1 MSPEYSI
8 ILLTVFAG
16 AGQGLFACLV
26 AGDALGFITG
36 APMDINIM
44 LTGAAVS
51 LGMTIAGVGSSFLH
65 LTHPERG
72 IKTIK
77 QWKKS
82 WLSLEAIL
90 LPVFMG
96 FVALYGILAYYG
108 ADTSLRLI
116 AGGLGVV
123 SAMALYLASGMI
135 YAAVP
140 YIKEWSTPYT
150 PINFTMIGL
159 ASGGALQVGLLRF
172 FNGPHITS
180 IVMIAGLFAVTF
192 TAMVI
197 KLAYY
202 LRNRRLYQPL
212 TIQSALGINHPDI
225 VLMDM
230 GTGYMHYNTKEYDY
244 KGYQNSRGTIRIASI
259 ALLFILP
266 LALMTF
272 DYMPLFNG
280 DSAVAV
286 GGGVLAL
293 ITAVSMIAGA
303 LMERWLFFVD
313 GSHAQNLY
321 YGGSKDFA
329 APNPILQASKK
340 GAPLPPG

>member
-36 APMDINIM
+36 APMDINVM
-44 LTGAAVS
+44 LAGSVVS

-96 FVALYGILAYYG
+96 FVALYGFLAFSG
-108 ADTSLRLI
+108 ADTSLRL
-116 AGGLGVV
+116 AVGGLGVI

-150 PINFTMIGL
+150 PINFTLIGL
-159 ASGGALQVGLLRF
+159 ASGGAVQVGLLRF
-172 FNGPHITS
+172 LGGSHLTS
-180 IVMIAGLFAVTF
+180 LVMIAGLLAVTF
-192 TAMVI
+192 TAMVV

-230 GTGYMHYNTKEYDY
+230 GTGYMHYNTKEYAY
-244 KGYQNSRGTIRIASI
+244 KGYKNSRETIRIASI
-259 ALLFILP
+259 ILLFILP
-266 LALMTF
+266 LALMTI
-272 DYMPLFNG
+272 DYMPLFKG
-280 DSAVAV
+280 EVTGAMA
-286 GGGVLAL
+286 GGGALAL

-321 YGGSKDFA
+321 YGGSKDFVTA
-329 APNPILQASKK
+329 NPILQAAKK
-340 GAPLPPG
+340 GA